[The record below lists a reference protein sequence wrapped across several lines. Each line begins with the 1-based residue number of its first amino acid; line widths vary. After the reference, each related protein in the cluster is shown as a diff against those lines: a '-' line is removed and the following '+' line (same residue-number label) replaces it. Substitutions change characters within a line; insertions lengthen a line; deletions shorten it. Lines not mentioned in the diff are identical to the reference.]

1 MPLLVD
7 EPATKNV
14 MKLYKEDSQIVAW
27 WGTTVECASALARL
41 ERDGNLAGSAVV
53 QSFERLKV
61 LTSSWQ
67 EVQPVDA
74 LRELAVRLI
83 RVQNLRSGDSQ
94 QLAAALLASEHRPGS
109 LELVCLDARLAQAAQ
124 REGFRVLGLD

>member
-7 EPATKNV
+7 EPATKIV

-27 WGTTVECASALARL
+27 WGTTAECASALARL

-53 QSFERLKV
+53 QSFERLKM
-61 LTSSWQ
+61 LSSSWQ

-83 RVQNLRSGDSQ
+83 RVQNLRAGDSQ
-94 QLAAALLASEHRPGS
+94 QLAAALLASEHRPDS
-109 LELVCLDARLAQAAQ
+109 LQLVCLDARLAQAAQ